1 MPGGQTV
8 KRHFPPPVLALVA
21 VLALLAAAAPSAT
34 AAVKTKIE
42 PRHTTS
48 SFSLRASN
56 RYYVEFQAVPEGR
69 RGAAKVTVEVSHER
83 YKDELISVTYT
94 TRGRFFRDGGF
105 EAKLPGLG
113 RVAVH
118 FKQTKSHQFSFA
130 GPTGCTRDVYTVHRG
145 SFVGYAAFHGKGGF
159 TVAKARRAEGR
170 ILETSREVC
179 HVSSHPEPEEPPAP
193 EVPVQFRQASI
204 FASGQSGPAAVTFE
218 TSGPRQ
224 DQGISVS
231 GLPTIVFEATY
242 RSELRGMGVSA
253 RVYVDSDDSRFL
265 SVPTPI
271 GTLTDATVTPPSP
284 FSGTGVFH
292 LETPTT
298 ASWSG
303 ELAVALPGIG
313 DVPLTGP
320 AITARLCEDSTC
332 TATGALG
339 SK

>member
-1 MPGGQTV
+1 LPA
-8 KRHFPPPVLALVA
+8 LALVA
-21 VLALLAAAAPSAT
+21 ALVLLAAVAPSAT
-34 AAVKTKIE
+34 AAIKTRIE
-42 PRHTTS
+42 PPRTTS
-48 SFSLRASN
+48 SFSLPAGN

-83 YKDELISVTYT
+83 YKDELVSVTYT
-94 TRGRFFRDGGF
+94 TRGRFFDDGGF

-118 FKQTKSHQFSFA
+118 FRQAKSHTFSFE
-130 GPTGCTRDVYTVHRG
+130 GPSGCTQDVYTVHRG
-145 SFVGYAAFHGKGGF
+145 FFVGSVGFHGKGGF
-159 TVAKARRAEGR
+159 AVAKSRRAEGR

-179 HVSSHPEPEEPPAP
+179 HVSTVPEPEEPPAA

-204 FASGQSGPAAVTFE
+204 FASGQSGRAAVTFE

-231 GLPTIVFEATY
+231 GLPTIVLEATY
-242 RSELRGMGVSA
+242 RSELRGMDVSA

-271 GTLTDATVTPPSP
+271 GTLTDATVSPPSP
-284 FSGTGVFH
+284 FSGTGIFH

-298 ASWSG
+298 ASWTG

-320 AITARLCEDSTC
+320 AITARLCEDATC

-339 SK
+339 SG

>member
-1 MPGGQTV
+1 V
-8 KRHFPPPVLALVA
+8 KRHLPLPVLTLVA
-21 VLALLAAAAPSAT
+21 VLALLASAAPSAT
-34 AAVKTKIE
+34 AAIKTQIE
-42 PRHTTS
+42 PPRTTS

-83 YKDELISVTYT
+83 YKDELISITYT
-94 TRGRFFRDGGF
+94 TRGRFFKDGGF

-118 FKQTKSHQFSFA
+118 FKQTKSHKFSFD
-130 GPTGCTRDVYTVHRG
+130 GPSGCTQDVYTVHRG
-145 SFVGYAAFHGKGGF
+145 SFVGSVAFHGKGGF
-159 TVAKARRAEGR
+159 TVAKTRRAEGR

-179 HVSSHPEPEEPPAP
+179 HVSSIPEPEEPPAA

-204 FASGQSGPAAVTFE
+204 FASGQSGTAAVTFM

-224 DQGISVS
+224 AQGISVS

-253 RVYVDSDDSRFL
+253 RAYIDSDDSRFL

-298 ASWSG
+298 ASWTG

-313 DVPLTGP
+313 DVPLAGP
-320 AITARLCEDSTC
+320 AITARLCEDATC

-339 SK
+339 SN